1 MGNAFCCHE
10 LYDEEELQRRHPSI
24 ALVTKR
30 FETLET
36 PAPAIPGILPHL
48 ASRAVR
54 TDRSAEN
61 NLRLT
66 ESRQQSAQS
75 IYQNCSP
82 HKSRETMSVSVL
94 SPALILKFS
103 SQRPAI

>member
-36 PAPAIPGILPHL
+36 PAPAIPGILPTSPTPKEWDFCHD
-48 ASRAVR
+48 A
-54 TDRSAEN
+54 
-61 NLRLT
+61 T
-66 ESRQQSAQS
+66 EKECTKEGNMPVEEKN
-75 IYQNCSP
+75 I
-82 HKSRETMSVSVL
+82 E
-94 SPALILKFS
+94 
-103 SQRPAI
+103 AI